1 MTSRF
6 VKPDRPRPLWQT
18 FLAPMLLASL
28 GLHGLLLM
36 LPAGSSGDA
45 VIPPPDP
52 EQDSVAITRV
62 PPPGSA
68 NAGAAGLGGAPI
80 AGVTPIPG
88 SAGTPGS
95 TGQPLVGGVASGQAP
110 RSSAAPVRSQPPAPP
125 RSPSGQS
132 PRVAAPQPPS
142 SPPTAAPPGTTG
154 GAVAPPSRPLFNAE
168 VGERL
173 LAYVAALNLPPGQ
186 IERAAA
192 SVQDRFGYNAAAVTR
207 DTFNTNKAQWESA
220 IQQETGIAT
229 LAAEDDRTSDFLT
242 VYPQRVCLVEEPGE
256 IKIGALV
263 NPDGSWR
270 GAPRLLRSSG
280 YAALDRKALQDIQS
294 HRFTPADSI
303 TAYVLTVST
312 TVDYG
317 RRPCIP
323 ATPGP

>member
-1 MTSRF
+1 
-6 VKPDRPRPLWQT
+6 
-18 FLAPMLLASL
+18 
-28 GLHGLLLM
+28 
-36 LPAGSSGDA
+36 
-45 VIPPPDP
+45 
-52 EQDSVAITRV
+52 VAT
-62 PPPGSA
+62 
-68 NAGAAGLGGAPI
+68 
-80 AGVTPIPG
+80 
-88 SAGTPGS
+88 
-95 TGQPLVGGVASGQAP
+95 
-110 RSSAAPVRSQPPAPP
+110 
-125 RSPSGQS
+125 
-132 PRVAAPQPPS
+132 
-142 SPPTAAPPGTTG
+142 
-154 GAVAPPSRPLFNAE
+154 
-168 VGERL
+168 
-173 LAYVAALNLPPGQ
+173 LNLPPDQ
-186 IERAAA
+186 IERATA
-192 SVQDRFGYNAAAVTR
+192 SVQDRFGFNAAAVTR

-229 LAAEDDRTSDFLT
+229 LAPEDDRTSDFFT
-242 VYPQRVCLVEEPGE
+242 VYPQRVCLAEAPGE

>member
-1 MTSRF
+1 
-6 VKPDRPRPLWQT
+6 
-18 FLAPMLLASL
+18 
-28 GLHGLLLM
+28 
-36 LPAGSSGDA
+36 
-45 VIPPPDP
+45 
-52 EQDSVAITRV
+52 
-62 PPPGSA
+62 
-68 NAGAAGLGGAPI
+68 
-80 AGVTPIPG
+80 
-88 SAGTPGS
+88 
-95 TGQPLVGGVASGQAP
+95 
-110 RSSAAPVRSQPPAPP
+110 
-125 RSPSGQS
+125 
-132 PRVAAPQPPS
+132 
-142 SPPTAAPPGTTG
+142 
-154 GAVAPPSRPLFNAE
+154 

-173 LAYVAALNLPPGQ
+173 LAYVATLNLPPGQ
-186 IERAAA
+186 IERATA

-207 DTFNTNKAQWESA
+207 DTYNTNRAQWESA
-220 IQQETGIAT
+220 IQQETGLAT
-229 LAAEDDRTSDFLT
+229 LTAAEDRTDDFSA